1 MALKRNC
8 NFFFL
13 KKKTRK
19 KEDQQKFWNCRKL
32 RMTSKN
38 LKPVNG
44 KRSGRYPSRRREIS
58 SRQWEGEKG
67 VTFIRSKMFY
77 FITRKWCSFCFW
89 ILFKRCVIGLKFLL
103 KKSVLIHCDAT
114 VGINRRT
121 GISVRKFSE
130 REWVS

>member
-77 FITRKWCSFCFW
+77 FITRKRCSFCFW
-89 ILFKRCVIGLKFLL
+89 ILFKHCHRVKISF
-103 KKSVLIHCDAT
+103 KKISFDTLWCNCWYKQKNWDLGEEILWEG
-114 VGINRRT
+114 VG
-121 GISVRKFSE
+121 
-130 REWVS
+130 